1 MFVTEGDRQRLS
13 LIDQLLREQRHEEL
27 ERVVGELFDHGLLNV
42 AAVDAARALD
52 LTPTVI
58 LLATLVVENLP
69 AAGDCAAWLEIYRSI
84 GRQAETEGFR
94 ALPQRLPAKWVA
106 RNLIA
111 GGDPDL
117 KSLSRCKGAP
127 GAWVAAFELAVDR
140 RRFDLVEHLT
150 AYRLAQKAPVD
161 EWLLVIRSLVER
173 RPLLESCR
181 DIAPL
186 ARSLVRMRK
195 CLPVVP
201 ATVATRSA
209 LAAHAAQYFLQ
220 SGEHAHAIG
229 TARLATAPGHEW
241 ARMAM
246 LAEAHCHAGDLP
258 RSIEH
263 LDQALGV
270 AGLAH
275 LQEEFRQARE
285 VAELRKQL
293 KPGFDPAVAAQA
305 LVALQ
310 ETLAS
315 SGHKPFLVSG
325 TLLGYAREGQL
336 LGHDKDIDV
345 GIIDW
350 ESQFDVVRAL
360 LESRQFAV
368 DTRTLRGEQT
378 YHIPTKHLA
387 TSTDIDVFIYHPQDG
402 RMVTGVQSRFGYLQ
416 KFAFSPFGL
425 KQVEFLG
432 IEVDVPDDVDRKLS
446 ENFGNWRVP
455 DPDYISHLESPSTV
469 DVGGVVYQIV
479 GRLTCLNAVR
489 HAKPERIRRTLRLL
503 ERHRDRPCGMSPA
516 LIESLYGLSEAL
528 DEDGP
533 ASESVRKEAM
543 PC

>member
-13 LIDQLLREQRHEEL
+13 IIDQLLREQRHEEL
-27 ERVVGELFDHGLLNV
+27 ERVVGELFDHGFLTT
-42 AAVDAARALD
+42 ASVDAARALD

-69 AAGDCAAWLEIYRSI
+69 AAGDCATWLEVYRSL
-84 GRQAETEGFR
+84 GRQAETEGLQ
-94 ALPQRLPAKWVA
+94 ALPQRLPVKWVA

-117 KSLSRCKGAP
+117 KSLRRCKGAP
-127 GAWVAAFELAVDR
+127 AAWAAAFELAVDR
-140 RRFDLVEHLT
+140 RRFDLVEQLT
-150 AYRLAQKAPVD
+150 ACRLAQKAPVD

-173 RPLLESCR
+173 RALLESCR

-186 ARSLVRMRK
+186 GRSLVRIRK

-201 ATVATRSA
+201 ATTATRSA
-209 LAAHAAQYFLQ
+209 LAVHAAQYFLQ
-220 SGEHAHAIG
+220 SGEHDHAIG
-229 TARLATAPGHEW
+229 SARLATAPGHEW
-241 ARMAM
+241 ARMVV

-258 RSIEH
+258 GSIEW

-285 VAELRKQL
+285 VAELRKQFQ
-293 KPGFDPAVAAQA
+293 PAFDPVVAARA

-310 ETLAS
+310 ETLAA
-315 SGHKPFLVSG
+315 SGHKAFLVSG

-345 GIIDW
+345 GVIDW
-350 ESQFDVVRAL
+350 ESQFDLVRAL

-387 TSTDIDVFIYHPQDG
+387 TNTDIDVFIYHPQDG
-402 RMVTGVQSRFGYLQ
+402 KLVTGVQSRFGYVQ
-416 KFAFSPFGL
+416 NFAFSPFGL
-425 KQVEFLG
+425 KQVDFLG
-432 IEVDVPDDVDRKLS
+432 VEVDVPDDVDRNLT

-455 DPDYISHLESPSTV
+455 DPDYISHLESPSTT

-489 HAKPERIRRTLRLL
+489 HAKPDRIRRTLHLL
-503 ERHRDRPCGMSPA
+503 ERHRHRPCGMSPA
-516 LIESLYGLSEAL
+516 LIESLYGLSETL
-528 DEDGP
+528 DEEAP
-533 ASESVRKEAM
+533 ASASVQKEAM